1 MRRAPQSGMSAIKR
15 ILVPTDFSA
24 TADAALVYAIDLA
37 ARLGASVSLV
47 HVFDDPFVAGGVFSG
62 EYAPMPQE
70 MREEMLQDLRRR
82 LADTVA
88 RHGHSELSPQVLI
101 GPTAR
106 TIVES
111 AQAANAD
118 LIVMGTHGRGGI
130 SHVLLGSIAERVVRT
145 AECPVLTV
153 RSHAARAAA

>member
-1 MRRAPQSGMSAIKR
+1 
-15 ILVPTDFSA
+15 
-24 TADAALVYAIDLA
+24 
-37 ARLGASVSLV
+37 V

-62 EYAPMPQE
+62 EYAPVPQE
-70 MREEMLQDLRRR
+70 MREEILQDLRRR

-88 RHGHSELSPQVLI
+88 THGHSELSPQVLI

-111 AQAANAD
+111 AQNVNAD
-118 LIVMGTHGRGGI
+118 LIVMGTHGRGGL
-130 SHVLLGSIAERVVRT
+130 SHLLLGSVAERVVRT

>member
-1 MRRAPQSGMSAIKR
+1 MSDIKR

-24 TADAALVYAIDLA
+24 AADAALNYAVGLA
-37 ARLGASVSLV
+37 AKLGATVSAV

-62 EYAPMPQE
+62 EYVPMPPE
-70 MREEMLQDLRRR
+70 LREEMLQDLRRR

-88 RHGHSELSPQVLI
+88 KHGHSELSPQVLI

-106 TIVES
+106 TIVDS
-111 AQAANAD
+111 ARDARAD
-118 LIVMGTHGRGGI
+118 LIVMGTHGRSGI

-153 RSHAARAAA
+153 RSRAARAAA